1 MEGRVVLAPQFLVGL
16 KVDHI
21 VGVEIVD
28 VEKSIVIMFLAFYS
42 FKGLSLCT
50 SVEPL
55 AIAYWLQ

>member
-21 VGVEIVD
+21 MGVEIVD

-42 FKGLSLCT
+42 FKGLRLCT